1 MLGLLT
7 TPVAAVELQ
16 PRTVAAFDRY
26 VRVTEAQMAPE
37 PFLRVDDFADVER
50 GTKLAELRRG

>member
-7 TPVAAVELQ
+7 TPGAAVELQ

-26 VRVTEAQMAPE
+26 VRVTEAQMAV
-37 PFLRVDDFADVER
+37 LRVDDFADVER

>member
-1 MLGLLT
+1 MLT